1 MGEVGWRWGVGVLSL
16 PAALT
21 DLLFPVVRQGQV
33 VVASVGLLVVV
44 HERVEVGEVA
54 VQVDVPGVASAHQVA
69 VELGTLLP
77 HKSQSWVLTTQP
89 EEVVVLGFEN
99 PNVSGA
105 KLQSLF

>member
-1 MGEVGWRWGVGVLSL
+1 MGGEVGVGVLSL